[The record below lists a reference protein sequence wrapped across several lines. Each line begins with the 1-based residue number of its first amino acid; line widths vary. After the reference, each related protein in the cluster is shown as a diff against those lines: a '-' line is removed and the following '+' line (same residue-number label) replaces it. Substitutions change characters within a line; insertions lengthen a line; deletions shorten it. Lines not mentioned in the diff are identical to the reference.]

1 MAYAD
6 MRILWLATDR
16 SKRVAN
22 IFGPLQ
28 KEVSK
33 IADVHFILRQLPL
46 GMLPKAW
53 QQKYTKGNEKPPR
66 LVNPKFANEFDFII
80 VDAPFAFLDENW
92 EKIKTKKGVLIEDQ
106 HGDVLEYSKRYMDEG
121 FDIFFTRYNNILKQH
136 PWLKDQTIKWLPHGF
151 DPNIFKDYK
160 SFKKWDCLMVGRIQP
175 KIYPIRWKVHQQ
187 MSNSSVAYNRT
198 ERPEEN
204 VPEQLRWPIHK
215 EYAQMIGYSK
225 ITFAC
230 MSIFKYPVMKY
241 FEIPACNSA
250 LFADYNDELDELGFK
265 PDENMVSLNG
275 VDNIPELVKSW
286 LGSPKELSNLSG
298 NGYDMVHEKHTAEK
312 RAEQLINYIEAEL

>member
-1 MAYAD
+1 

-28 KEVSK
+28 TEVFRM
-33 IADVHFILRQLPL
+33 ADVHFVFRQLPS

-53 QQKYTKGNEKPPR
+53 QQKFTKGNEKPPI
-66 LVNPKFANEFDFII
+66 LVNPKFANKFDFIM
-80 VDAPFAFLDENW
+80 VDAPFAFLDEKW
-92 EKIKTKKGVLIEDQ
+92 DKIKTKKGVLIEDQ
-106 HGDVLEYSKRYMDEG
+106 HGDVLDYTKRYMDHG
-121 FDIFFTRYNNILKQH
+121 FDVFFTRYNNILKQH
-136 PWLKDQTIKWLPHGF
+136 PWLRGQNIKWLPHGF
-151 DPNIFKDYK
+151 DPDVFKDYK
-160 SFKKWDCLMVGRIQP
+160 SNKKWDCLMVGRIQP

-187 MSNSSVAYNRT
+187 MSSSNITYNRV

-204 VPEQLRWPIHK
+204 VSKQLRWPIHK
-215 EYAQMIGYSK
+215 EYAQMINCSK

-250 LFADYNDELDELGFK
+250 LFADYNGELRDLGFK
-265 PDENMVSLNG
+265 PNQSMVSLNS
-275 VDNIPELVKSW
+275 VDNISELVKNW
-286 LGSPKELSNLSG
+286 LESPKELSNLSE
-298 NGYDMVHEKHTAEK
+298 NGYELVHEKHTAKK
-312 RAEQLINYIEAEL
+312 RAEQFINYIEAEL